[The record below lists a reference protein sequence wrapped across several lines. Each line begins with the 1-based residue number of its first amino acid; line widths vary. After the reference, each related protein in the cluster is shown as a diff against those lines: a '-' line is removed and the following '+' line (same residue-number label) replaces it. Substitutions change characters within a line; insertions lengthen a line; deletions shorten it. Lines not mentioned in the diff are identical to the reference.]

1 MYFSVQR
8 SVIEQF
14 SFNGKKV
21 HSVHVRGEECLVSRD
36 VYMAIGYEEVN
47 GKKTIQNLVPRK
59 CKLRFGDLLNQR
71 EEIFPLHE
79 DIVLLLKEPGLYSL
93 LLRCKRNEAEP
104 FLEWVVETFLPGEVR
119 KLASAIEEKDAVITL
134 MNDDLQDCDN
144 QIQAIRYE
152 NVALKA
158 QRYVHQAQPQCRSC
172 ERSR

>member
-1 MYFSVQR
+1 M
-8 SVIEQF
+8 
-14 SFNGKKV
+14 
-21 HSVHVRGEECLVSRD
+21 
-36 VYMAIGYEEVN
+36 
-47 GKKTIQNLVPRK
+47 
-59 CKLRFGDLLNQR
+59 RFGDLLNQR
-71 EEIFPLHE
+71 EEIFPLHK
-79 DIVLLLKEPGLYSL
+79 DTVLLLKEPGLYSL
-93 LLRCKRNEAEP
+93 LLRCKRNEAES

-144 QIQAIRYE
+144 LIQAIRYE